1 LTVTVKEAAA
11 PEGGCFFGREKL
23 TKPVLEYTI
32 KSEDNI
38 MTEMV
43 LEVQTLP
50 ESIFSKIP
58 TKKVKVYEEDGT
70 ITLTPF
76 SEEKPRFDHL
86 VGMFSDGK
94 ISIDDF
100 LAEKRLEKELE
111 I

>member
-1 LTVTVKEAAA
+1 
-11 PEGGCFFGREKL
+11 
-23 TKPVLEYTI
+23 
-32 KSEDNI
+32 

-43 LEVQTLP
+43 LDIQTLP
-50 ESIFSKIP
+50 EEIFSRIS
-58 TKKVKVYEEDGT
+58 TRKVKVYEENGN

-86 VGMFSDGK
+86 IGMFSDGK

-100 LAEKRLEKELE
+100 LEEKQLEKELE